1 MPFLIVPML
10 LGVSGLMVANK
21 TVNDTAKAARSLV
34 PLALIGL
41 AGLYL
46 YTRSAK

>member
-1 MPFLIVPML
+1 MPL
-10 LGVSGLMVANK
+10 LLLPILAVSGLMVANK

-41 AGLYL
+41 AGVYL
-46 YTRSAK
+46 YTRAK